1 MEAATRQRLDHT
13 KHTVRSDLTDF
24 AKGVLRGSGVR
35 LDEREA
41 TVVRNVRRDGFA
53 VVEGYWSR
61 ERALAMRDQLEAFL
75 ADGESKDYPEGAYL
89 RFWDDRSY
97 DQGVRRLY
105 HVERV
110 VPELVDFRNDPFV
123 MKVVH
128 AYYRRPFHSNV
139 LVYQHNTRSN
149 HATRYYHVD
158 AFQRE
163 FKAFLYL
170 DDVDESK
177 GPFTYLRGTHRSHL
191 MRLRKQIAGNEEGSP
206 TSFYD
211 EDLGRKLRQETKL
224 LGSAGTLIL
233 ADVRG
238 LHRGSPQ
245 LGDSRS
251 ALVNYILSEEE
262 DRFIDR

>member
-1 MEAATRQRLDHT
+1 MKDTLRTLRHELPDVARGIVRDPDVEFDEHQESLLRQIC
-13 KHTVRSDLTDF
+13 
-24 AKGVLRGSGVR
+24 
-35 LDEREA
+35 
-41 TVVRNVRRDGFA
+41 RDGFA
-53 VVEGYWSR
+53 VVEGYWPR
-61 ERALAMRDQLEAFL
+61 EQALAMRDKLEAFL
-75 ADGESKDYPEGAYL
+75 AVGKNKDYPEGAYL

-110 VPELVDFRNDPFV
+110 VPELAAFRNDPFV
-123 MKVVH
+123 MQIVR
-128 AYYRRPFHSNV
+128 AYYRMPFHSGV

-149 HATRYYHVD
+149 SDTRYYHVD
-158 AFQRE
+158 AFERE

-170 DDVDESK
+170 DDVDEHK

-191 MRLRKQIAGNEEGSP
+191 TRLRKQVLGNQDGSP

-211 EDLGRKLRQETKL
+211 EDLGRKLKHETKL

-238 LHRGSPQ
+238 FHRGSPQ
-245 LGDSRS
+245 LGNSRS
-251 ALVNYILSEEE
+251 ILVNYLYKEPG
-262 DRFIDR
+262 DRLLDR